1 MVFKKNFCALLVFN
15 WQKYVP
21 KKKLLYLSHIT
32 KKQKTQKKTNNNDKK
47 KKQQNRA

>member
-1 MVFKKNFCALLVFN
+1 MVFKKKFCALLVFN

-32 KKQKTQKKTNNNDKK
+32 KKQKLRKKQTTTK
-47 KKQQNRA
+47 KKQQQNRA